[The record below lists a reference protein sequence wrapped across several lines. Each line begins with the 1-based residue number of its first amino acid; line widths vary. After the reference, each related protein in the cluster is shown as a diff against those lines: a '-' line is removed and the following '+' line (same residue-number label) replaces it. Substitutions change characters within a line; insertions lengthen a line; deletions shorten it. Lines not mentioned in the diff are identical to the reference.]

1 MSQLYT
7 QQANVTM
14 NFLQVYLQS
23 TICKRVLQKRV
34 LQKCVLQKRVLQK
47 RVLQKVYGGNTL
59 SLTKC

>member
-1 MSQLYT
+1 
-7 QQANVTM
+7 M

>member
-47 RVLQKVYGGNTL
+47 VYGGNTL